1 MLIFL
6 KGYYLPL
13 IVDGRK
19 TTTLRPWK
27 TCTLRRGRT
36 MTFNGRVRVTLT
48 KVEQRRLLDLTDDDA
63 RANGQADRYDL
74 RRAFRRHYPDLP
86 RDVRVW
92 VLTFTRPVL
101 VRPHERLT
109 ADSSS

>member
-1 MLIFL
+1 MLIYI
-6 KGYYLPL
+6 KGHYLPL

-19 TTTLRPWK
+19 TTTMRPWK
-27 TCTLRRGRT
+27 TCTLQRGRT
-36 MTFNGRVRVTLT
+36 LTFNGRVRVTLT

-63 RANGQADRYDL
+63 RADGHTDRYDL
-74 RRAFRRHYPDLP
+74 RRAFRRHYPTSS

-92 VLTFTRPVL
+92 VLTFTGPVL
-101 VRPHERLT
+101 LRPHERLT